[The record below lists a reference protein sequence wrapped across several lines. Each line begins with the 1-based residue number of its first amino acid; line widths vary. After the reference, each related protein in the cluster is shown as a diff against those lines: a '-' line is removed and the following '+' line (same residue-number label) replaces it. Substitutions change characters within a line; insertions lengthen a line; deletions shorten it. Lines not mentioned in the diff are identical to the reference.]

1 MPTLVTKPLGGQH
14 LRKELSCGEDVLDI
28 YLKHYAT
35 QDQKRRVAAVFV
47 LPNDDR
53 TVKGYYSLSS
63 TNISS
68 LDLPVK
74 LLRTLPKHPHQPAT
88 LLGRLAVD
96 RRHQKQ
102 GIGEILLLD
111 ALRRSYSV
119 SKQIGSIAV
128 VVDALNQ
135 NVSGFYQQ
143 YGFIPLS
150 DQSKLFM
157 PMKTITQ
164 LFKSG

>member
-1 MPTLVTKPLGGQH
+1 MPALVTEPLGIQH
-14 LRKELSCGEDVLDI
+14 LRKEFSCGEDVLDV

-35 QDQKRRVAAVFV
+35 QDQKRRVAAIFV
-47 LPNDDR
+47 LPDDDL

-68 LDLPVK
+68 IDLPEK
-74 LLRTLPKHPHQPAT
+74 LLRKLPKHPHQPAT

-96 RRHQKQ
+96 RRNQKQ

-111 ALRRSYSV
+111 ALRRSYILSE
-119 SKQIGSIAV
+119 QIGSIAV
-128 VVDALNQ
+128 VVDALNR
-135 NVSGFYQQ
+135 NVSEFYKQ

-157 PMKTITQ
+157 PMKTIKQ
-164 LFKSG
+164 LFKQL

>member
-1 MPTLVTKPLGGQH
+1 MPALVTEPLGTQH
-14 LRKELSCGEDVLDI
+14 LRKEFSCGEDALDV
-28 YLKHYAT
+28 YFKHYAT
-35 QDQKRRVAAVFV
+35 QDQKRRVAAIFV
-47 LPNDDR
+47 LPDDDL

-68 LDLPVK
+68 SDLHEK
-74 LLRTLPKHPHQPAT
+74 LLRKLPKHPHQPAT

-96 RRHQKQ
+96 RRNQKQ

-111 ALRRSYSV
+111 ALRRSYILSE
-119 SKQIGSIAV
+119 QIGSIAV
-128 VVDALNQ
+128 VVDALNR
-135 NVSGFYQQ
+135 NVSQFYEQ

-157 PMKTITQ
+157 PMKTIGQ
-164 LFKSG
+164 LFKS

>member
-1 MPTLVTKPLGGQH
+1 MPALVTEPLGTQH
-14 LRKELSCGEDVLDI
+14 LRKEFSCGEDVLDV
-28 YLKHYAT
+28 YLKRYAT

-47 LPNDDR
+47 LPDDDL

-68 LDLPVK
+68 IDLPEK
-74 LLRTLPKHPHQPAT
+74 LLRKLPKHPHQPAT

-96 RRHQKQ
+96 RRNQKQ

-111 ALRRSYSV
+111 ALCRSYILSE
-119 SKQIGSIAV
+119 QIGSIAM
-128 VVDALNQ
+128 VVDALNR
-135 NVSGFYQQ
+135 NVSEFYQQ
-143 YGFIPLS
+143 YGFIPLP

-157 PMKTITQ
+157 PMKTIRQ
-164 LFKSG
+164 LFKQ

>member
-1 MPTLVTKPLGGQH
+1 MLALVTEPLGVHH
-14 LRKELSCGEDVLDI
+14 LRKEFSCGEDALNV

-35 QDQKRRVAAVFV
+35 QDQKRRAAAVFV
-47 LPNDDR
+47 LPDADL

-68 LDLPVK
+68 LDLPEK
-74 LLRTLPKHPHQPAT
+74 LLRTLPKHPYQPAT

-111 ALRRSYSV
+111 ALRRSYLASEL
-119 SKQIGSIAV
+119 IGSIAV
-128 VVDALNQ
+128 VVDTLNQ
-135 NVSGFYQQ
+135 SVSGFYQQ

-150 DQSKLFM
+150 DQPKLFM
-157 PMKTITQ
+157 PMKTFRQ
-164 LFKSG
+164 LFK

>member
-1 MPTLVTKPLGGQH
+1 M
-14 LRKELSCGEDVLDI
+14 REEVLDV
-28 YLKHYAT
+28 YLKRYAT

-47 LPNDDR
+47 LPDDDL

-68 LDLPVK
+68 IDLPEK
-74 LLRTLPKHPHQPAT
+74 LLRKLPKHPHQPAT

-96 RRHQKQ
+96 RRNQKL

-111 ALRRSYSV
+111 ALRRSYILSE
-119 SKQIGSIAV
+119 QIRSIAV

-135 NVSGFYQQ
+135 NVSEFYQQ
-143 YGFIPLS
+143 YGFIPLP
-150 DQSKLFM
+150 DQPKLFM
-157 PMKTITQ
+157 PIKTIRQ
-164 LFKSG
+164 LFKSW

>member
-1 MPTLVTKPLGGQH
+1 MPALATEPLGAQH
-14 LRKELSCGEDVLDI
+14 LRKEFSCGEDVLDV

-47 LPNDDR
+47 LPDDNR

-68 LDLPVK
+68 IDLPEK
-74 LLRTLPKHPHQPAT
+74 LLRKLPKHPHQPAT

-96 RRHQKQ
+96 RRNQKQ

-111 ALRRSYSV
+111 ALRRSYILSE
-119 SKQIGSIAV
+119 QIGSIAV
-128 VVDALNQ
+128 VVDALNR
-135 NVSGFYQQ
+135 NASEFYQQ

-157 PMKTITQ
+157 PMKTLSQ
-164 LFKSG
+164 LFKQE